1 MPIKKKDKDK
11 KDKDKDKHDKQD
23 KSHATPTGTPQT
35 GPPQAPQAGANP
47 TSTPTPAS
55 SSSSAPLTL
64 QQSPPQSSTPS
75 NTPAGAVPPGGAAP
89 GPLPVNGP
97 PKHAGVT
104 AVHPQHLRPGHPHL
118 PASSYTNMLDKIQ
131 FTGPHIR
138 KDRNRGSSRFN
149 ISKNREIQKLPPLKD
164 ASVANREELFIQKLR
179 QCCVIFDFNL
189 DPLSDL
195 KYKEVKRAA
204 ITELVEFMTSQRG
217 VITELIYPEAVA
229 MFSQNAFRALPPSTN
244 PSGAEFDPEEDEP
257 TLESSWPHLQ
267 LVYEFFLRFLES
279 QDFQPSIAKKH
290 IDPKFVIQ
298 VRSSISPSR
307 RELYPLSLSSP
318 PARIGNT

>member
-1 MPIKKKDKDK
+1 MCFSVTRNCHVRPLCNSIPLPTWLPIEPHPTLPTLCFSSLHPPSYDSLPPSLLFLSSLSLTSLLCYPIPPSPTQ

-104 AVHPQHLRPGHPHL
+104 AVHPQHLV
-118 PASSYTNMLDKIQ
+118 
-131 FTGPHIR
+131 GP
-138 KDRNRGSSRFN
+138 
-149 ISKNREIQKLPPLKD
+149 
-164 ASVANREELFIQKLR
+164 
-179 QCCVIFDFNL
+179 
-189 DPLSDL
+189 
-195 KYKEVKRAA
+195 
-204 ITELVEFMTSQRG
+204 
-217 VITELIYPEAVA
+217 
-229 MFSQNAFRALPPSTN
+229 
-244 PSGAEFDPEEDEP
+244 
-257 TLESSWPHLQ
+257 
-267 LVYEFFLRFLES
+267 
-279 QDFQPSIAKKH
+279 
-290 IDPKFVIQ
+290 
-298 VRSSISPSR
+298 
-307 RELYPLSLSSP
+307 PLSLSLSQLLLFFLCTFCCVSFSGIVVP
-318 PARIGNT
+318 VECLCARVFVRRL